1 MLNNCNC
8 AHLFFL
14 QDCRLNSDAITSTRL
29 MPLLKSLK
37 TRVSLR
43 IDRIPILITSHT
55 GVLSMWRGATPTV
68 LRAMILNACQLATY
82 SKAKLMLMN
91 TGFFSDGIVLHF
103 CASLC
108 SGFLSTVVS
117 MPVDITKT
125 RIQTMKIV
133 DGVPEYKGKLTSPH
147 PTLFTF
153 K

>member
-1 MLNNCNC
+1 MLNI
-8 AHLFFL
+8 AIVLIFFFR

-37 TRVSLR
+37 TKVSPSIR
-43 IDRIPILITSHT
+43 WNSNLITSHT

-82 SKAKLMLMN
+82 SKAKLMLVN

-133 DGVPEYKGKLTSPH
+133 NGVPEYKGKLTSLH
-147 PTLFTF
+147 PFTF
-153 K
+153 YFK